1 MGTIINFF
9 KWLWALLSKA
19 LQWFLELP
27 SQITLFVTTFLG
39 VLSSSVSLIVASL
52 PTCASFFDDAASR
65 VSDVGSFIQRHQTGN
80 LFAYVTSIDVAAQY
94 TVSVCGIFL
103 GLVGLLFV
111 TLVSYMIT
119 MWVVPMALLVAQKT
133 ISLITAG
140 FVKT

>member
-9 KWLWALLSKA
+9 RWLWALITQA
-19 LQWFLELP
+19 LEWFLSLP
-27 SQITLFVTTFLG
+27 SHITLFVTTFLG
-39 VLSSSVSLIVASL
+39 VLSSSIAFIVSSL
-52 PTCASFFDDAASR
+52 PVCASFFDDASAR
-65 VSDVGSFIQRHQTGN
+65 VSAIGSYIQQHQTGN
-80 LFAYVTSIDVAAQY
+80 LLAFVCSLDVAAQY

-103 GLVGLLFV
+103 GFVGLLFV

-133 ISLITAG
+133 ISLITGG